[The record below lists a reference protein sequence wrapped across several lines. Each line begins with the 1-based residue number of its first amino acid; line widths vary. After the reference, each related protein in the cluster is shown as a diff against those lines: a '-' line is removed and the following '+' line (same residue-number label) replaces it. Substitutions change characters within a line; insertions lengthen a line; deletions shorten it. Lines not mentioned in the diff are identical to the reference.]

1 MQRLVNEIIP
11 SIYDKLLGVFITGD
25 IECPELVLEPIMEA
39 LRSETKRVFAV
50 TGNMDDVYVAR
61 YLREKQLSV
70 EGSIVVYNNNYI
82 IGGISGIE
90 PYASLKKLSEI
101 LKETY
106 QRQASDLIILSHFPP
121 FDTKVDITWGNV
133 HAGLPE
139 LRDFI
144 TLYAPKLFLCGHI
157 HESRGIDYIGDTLI
171 VNAGPAAEGNYVLID
186 IRNKKVKLLRM
197 W

>member
-39 LRSETKRVFAV
+39 LRSQTKRVFAV
-50 TGNMDDVYVAR
+50 TGNMDDIYVAR

-70 EGSIVVYNNNYI
+70 EGNIVIYNNYI

-90 PYASLKKLSEI
+90 PYASLKKLSET

-106 QRQASDLIILSHFPP
+106 QRQARNLIILSHFPP
-121 FDTKVDITWGNV
+121 FDTKVDIAWGNV

-139 LRDFI
+139 LRGLI

-171 VNAGPAAEGNYVLID
+171 VNAGSAAEGNYALID
-186 IRNKKVKLLRM
+186 IKNKKAKLLRM